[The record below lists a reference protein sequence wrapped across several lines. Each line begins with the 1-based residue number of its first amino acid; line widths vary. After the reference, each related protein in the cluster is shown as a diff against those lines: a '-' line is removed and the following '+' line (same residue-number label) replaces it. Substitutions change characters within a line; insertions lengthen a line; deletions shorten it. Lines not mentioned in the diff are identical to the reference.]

1 MVSIK
6 ISGRKVT
13 ISDALREQ
21 VETKIGG
28 ALKVFD
34 IKPMTCD
41 VVLRVDKNHS
51 YGKRNACE
59 VTVFVRDN
67 VVRVVATGDDLEAA
81 IDEAA
86 SKVTRQLRKYKTRI
100 IDKRQRSK
108 RPEPVLEPMPNVA
121 AMKMIVYHPVSYED
135 AQNIIDNLKSR
146 KPVIVN
152 MEELDVAAAQR
163 ILDFISGAIYAINGT
178 IAKISRGIFVV
189 APNNYDVIGNESGE
203 YEDL

>member
-21 VETKIGG
+21 VDLKIGN

-41 VVLRVDKNHS
+41 VVLRADKNHS

-59 VTVFVRDN
+59 VTVYVRDN
-67 VVRVVATGDDLEAA
+67 VVRVVATGEDLEAA

-86 SKVTRQLRKYKTRI
+86 SKVTRQLRKYKTRVV
-100 IDKRQRSK
+100 DKRQRSK
-108 RPEPVLEPMPNVA
+108 RPEPIVEPEPVDLPEPEETAEEDDVLVREKIVELTPMTVDEALVQIDLIGHDFYVFEDSRSGLTNV
-121 AMKMIVYHPVSYED
+121 VYRRKDGGYGIIRPKIED
-135 AQNIIDNLKSR
+135 
-146 KPVIVN
+146 
-152 MEELDVAAAQR
+152 
-163 ILDFISGAIYAINGT
+163 
-178 IAKISRGIFVV
+178 
-189 APNNYDVIGNESGE
+189 
-203 YEDL
+203 EDEQA

>member
-100 IDKRQRSK
+100 IDKRQRAK
-108 RPEPVLEPMPNVA
+108 RPVPMPEPLPDLPEPEPEPEAEQEDDALVREKIIELNSMSVDEALVQIDLIGHDFYVFEDELTGLTNV
-121 AMKMIVYHPVSYED
+121 VYRRKNGGYGIIKPKIED
-135 AQNIIDNLKSR
+135 
-146 KPVIVN
+146 
-152 MEELDVAAAQR
+152 
-163 ILDFISGAIYAINGT
+163 
-178 IAKISRGIFVV
+178 
-189 APNNYDVIGNESGE
+189 
-203 YEDL
+203 EDEQV